1 MEWHSKVWNHRSSW
15 LIFSDISC
23 IIEAPFQ
30 PMADLENELTS
41 DKKHFCVFV
50 WNTYMSSLGSW
61 ANSSFISILRSG
73 NLNIYGSSKNSLISQ
88 LYRVAGQS
96 SANDLKLSAEVCMP
110 LINTIVTEI
119 MNGTYPKGSF
129 LNVDVPT
136 DAAHHKVNIQW
147 WFEVN

>member
-1 MEWHSKVWNHRSSW
+1 
-15 LIFSDISC
+15 
-23 IIEAPFQ
+23 
-30 PMADLENELTS
+30 
-41 DKKHFCVFV
+41 
-50 WNTYMSSLGSW
+50 
-61 ANSSFISILRSG
+61 
-73 NLNIYGSSKNSLISQ
+73 LNIYGSSKNSLISQ

-96 SANDLKLSAEVCMP
+96 SANDLKMSAEVCMP

-147 WFEVN
+147 